1 MTTCF
6 DPSFRYT
13 KADDTDLRKKF
24 KRIIQEQRKKAAE
37 AAQAE
42 LNENIREFKENI
54 RLMDMDYQQGDP
66 YGQRS
71 TTI

>member
-37 AAQAE
+37 AAQTE
-42 LNENIREFKENI
+42 LNENI

>member
-42 LNENIREFKENI
+42 LNENIR
-54 RLMDMDYQQGDP
+54 LMDMDYQQGDP

>member
-42 LNENIREFKENI
+42 LNENIR
-54 RLMDMDYQQGDP
+54 LMDIDYQNGDP

-71 TTI
+71 ATF